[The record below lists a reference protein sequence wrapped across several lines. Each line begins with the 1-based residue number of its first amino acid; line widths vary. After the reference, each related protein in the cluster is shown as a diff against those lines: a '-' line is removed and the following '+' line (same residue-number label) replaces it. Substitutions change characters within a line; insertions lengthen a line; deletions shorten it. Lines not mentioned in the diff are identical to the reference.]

1 MRAVHWLF
9 VVSLALFLAGIGFIV
24 AAARTAKRAGAATT
38 AASGI
43 SAPAVNGGAADASAA
58 AALTPAATVL
68 QIMTGIVDPSSKVI
82 WNAVSTT
89 MENGKTEEH
98 VPRTDAEWAEVA
110 QSAALI
116 IESARLMLDGHRAID
131 QGGWRTTTTKMAET
145 AGKVIEATKARN
157 PDDVFVAG
165 GDMYETCDSCHAR
178 YARR

>member
-9 VVSLALFLAGIGFIV
+9 VLSLALFLAGVGFIV

-38 AASGI
+38 AAPGTG
-43 SAPAVNGGAADASAA
+43 APTTNADGAA

-89 MENGKTEEH
+89 LENGKTDEH

-131 QGGWRTTTTKMAET
+131 QGEWRTTTMKMAET
-145 AGKVIEATKARN
+145 AGKVIDATKARS
-157 PDDVFVAG
+157 PDDVFIAG